1 MSIHF
6 KIWVNAGPAVPG
18 PVLKQCLRRFFM
30 NCSRRLTDTLY
41 WVGANDRRIA
51 LFENVYPVPRGV
63 SYNSYL
69 LLDEKTALFDT
80 IDQAFTHQL
89 LENVSSVLDG
99 RSLDY
104 LIVNHMEPDH
114 CASIADILF
123 RYPGV
128 KIVCTA
134 KAANMMKQF
143 FEFDV
148 DQYVVP
154 VKEGDT
160 LSLGVHTLT
169 FVMAPM
175 VHWPEVMVTYETTE
189 KILFSADAF
198 GSFGAING
206 NIFADET
213 DYKNQWL
220 PEARRYYCNIVGKY
234 GPQVQA
240 LLKKASR
247 LEISMIC
254 PLHSLVW
261 RKDLDWLLEKYSRWS
276 SYEPE
281 EKTVLIAY
289 ASVYGHTEQAADAI
303 AARLAERGVPNIAVY
318 DVSKTHPSYI
328 LADAFRCSALVFA
341 SITYNNGIF
350 CNMETLLHQ
359 IAAHNLQ
366 NRTVAFLEN
375 GSWAPVSV
383 KHMTDTF
390 ASLKN
395 MKVLEESLT
404 IRSSLKNC
412 QGDCLEALVDSIFQS
427 LA

>member
-1 MSIHF
+1 MGKRRAFCARAGSETMF
-6 KIWVNAGPAVPG
+6 KEVS
-18 PVLKQCLRRFFM
+18 M
-30 NCSRRLTDTLY
+30 NCSRKLTDSLY

-89 LENVSSVLDG
+89 LENAASVLDG

-148 DQYVVP
+148 DQYVIP

-160 LSLGVHTLT
+160 LSLGAHTLT

-198 GSFGAING
+198 GSFGAIDG

-240 LLKKASR
+240 LLKKASG

-303 AARLAERGVPNIAVY
+303 AAKLAERGVPNIAVY

-395 MKVLEESLT
+395 MKVLEDSLT

>member
-1 MSIHF
+1 MEITKDIRYIGVDDHD
-6 KIWVNAGPAVPG
+6 I
-18 PVLKQCLRRFFM
+18 
-30 NCSRRLTDTLY
+30 D
-41 WVGANDRRIA
+41 
-51 LFENVYPVPRGV
+51 LFEGQYDV
-63 SYNSYL
+63 SENGMAYNSYVIL
-69 LLDEKTALFDT
+69 GEKIAVADSVDGGFVDEWLGN
-80 IDQAFTHQL
+80 
-89 LENVSSVLDG
+89 LEAVLDG
-99 RSLDY
+99 RTPDY
-104 LIVNHMEPDH
+104 LVVHHMEPDH

-198 GSFGAING
+198 GSFGAIDG